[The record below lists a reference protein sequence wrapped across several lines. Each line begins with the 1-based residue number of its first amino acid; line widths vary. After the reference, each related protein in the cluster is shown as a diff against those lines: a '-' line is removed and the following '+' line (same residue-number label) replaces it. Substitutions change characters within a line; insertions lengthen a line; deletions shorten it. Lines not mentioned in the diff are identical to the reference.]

1 MRISDWSSDVC
12 SSDLNLDSHY
22 TVDNFVEGRSNQ
34 LGRAAA
40 SHAAQNPGDRA
51 HNPLLLYGGTGL
63 GKTHL
68 MFAAGNE
75 MRRHNPGI
83 RVLYVRSEQFFS
95 ALMKA
100 LQDKAMDGLTRQ
112 FQQVAALLVAA
123 IQSFAGKDRTSEAIV
138 HTFNPLFARTTEI
151 HITSER

>member
-12 SSDLNLDSHY
+12 SSDLHY
-22 TVDNFVEGRSNQ
+22 SFDNFVEGRSNQ

-68 MFAAGNE
+68 RFAAGNE
-75 MRRHNPGI
+75 MRRHNPGM
-83 RVLYVRSEQFFS
+83 RVLYVRSEEFFR
-95 ALMKA
+95 AMMKA
-100 LQDKAMDGLTRQ
+100 RQDKAMDGCKHQ
-112 FQQVAALLVAA
+112 FKKADTL
-123 IQSFAGKDRTSEAIV
+123 RSE
-138 HTFNPLFARTTEI
+138 E
-151 HITSER
+151 

>member
-12 SSDLNLDSHY
+12 SSDLHY
-22 TVDNFVEGRSNQ
+22 SFDNFVEGRSNQ

-68 MFAAGNE
+68 KFAAGNE
-75 MRRHNPGI
+75 MRRHNPGM

-95 ALMKA
+95 AMMKA
-100 LQDKAMDGLTRQ
+100 LQDKAMDGFKRQ
-112 FQQVAALLVAA
+112 FQQVDALLR
-123 IQSFAGKDRTSEAIV
+123 SEEHTSE
-138 HTFNPLFARTTEI
+138 LQ
-151 HITSER
+151 